1 MPIEYRAEIIKLS
14 TEQRQVEINI
24 KLLVLT
30 KTRERNHWTEK
41 RERIQSTQV
50 PYSSLL
56 WVKSVIHI
64 QHKNMLIYLSHTLL
78 VRKNT
83 TVY

>member
-56 WVKSVIHI
+56 
-64 QHKNMLIYLSHTLL
+64 
-78 VRKNT
+78 
-83 TVY
+83 

>member
-30 KTRERNHWTEK
+30 KTRERNHWAE
-41 RERIQSTQV
+41 ERANKGY
-50 PYSSLL
+50 PSSLQQSSMSE
-56 WVKSVIHI
+56 V
-64 QHKNMLIYLSHTLL
+64 SHTYSAQA
-78 VRKNT
+78 NPNIFT
-83 TVY
+83 TRITSQEKHN